1 MKNLI
6 FKILGCWFALALFGI
21 VGEYTVGWEEVK
33 AAVYVN
39 AILIPSYFIYRYR
52 RAKVAKGGPGSENAP
67 KKGFFWTER
76 NKLALYGSLWVWI
89 FFAAVAFLWAEA
101 GRMETTT
108 GIVLTGLATL
118 GTTALIV
125 ISRKLKVESNWE
137 PPRFGPIRWDD
148 QTKHVF
154 YGTVKTWIRIAAL
167 ALLLYLLD
175 LWIPGVR
182 VAVFALMVFS
192 PLYCFLRSKRIQGVD
207 A

>member
-21 VGEYTVGWEEVK
+21 VGEYTAGWEEVK

-108 GIVLTGLATL
+108 GIVLAGLAIL
-118 GTTALIV
+118 VTTVLIV
-125 ISRKLKVESNWE
+125 ISRKMKVGSNSE
-137 PPRFGPIRWDD
+137 HPRFGPIRWDD
-148 QTKHVF
+148 QTKKVF
-154 YGTVKTWIRIAAL
+154 YGTVKTWIRIVAL
-167 ALLLYLLD
+167 AVLLYLLE
-175 LWIPGVR
+175 LWTPGAR
-182 VAVFALMVFS
+182 VAIFALMVVS
-192 PLYCFLRSKRIQGVD
+192 PLYCFLRSKRIQGLD
-207 A
+207 T